1 MSPSPEQVPSPQK
14 FSNQWNPTGLETN
27 PWAQNPQNQYGI
39 GNLTAQF
46 EANNLYDGQSLPS
59 SAGRYAQRGSGP
71 ILDDVRRQPPS
82 YAPTTLTRSDQ
93 ASDPSIPLEEIRFR
107 NPPRK
112 IPLGPSGR
120 EHQNLI
126 DLQPPD
132 PSTMSAPRNDGPANE
147 FEIKNWKD
155 SSRTSS
161 MSSGSVVTSTKNP
174 INELQEYVVS
184 NKMKHPLYI
193 EDRGMDGLFS
203 VKCVVEGNCLE

>member
-1 MSPSPEQVPSPQK
+1 MPPSPQHVPNPQMVSK
-14 FSNQWNPTGLETN
+14 QWYNGPTGLKTD
-27 PWAQNPQNQYGI
+27 PWAQNQPDQYGI
-39 GNLTAQF
+39 GNLSAQL
-46 EANNLYDGQSLPS
+46 EAHSLNDGQSIPS
-59 SAGRYAQRGSGP
+59 SAGQCAVRGSGP
-71 ILDDVRRQPPS
+71 IFADVRSPPSS

-93 ASDPSIPLEEIRFR
+93 SPSIPLDEIRFR
-107 NPPRK
+107 DPPSK

-126 DLQPPD
+126 DFPND
-132 PSTMSAPRNDGPANE
+132 PSTMSAPRNDGPVNE